1 MQKVFTHIGF
11 LDEKC
16 YSKYNL
22 SEDILMEHAA
32 LALKN
37 AIKKES
43 KEYNSSILICC
54 GVGNNA
60 ADGITLARLLQNEYK
75 NIYLYIPF
83 EVKSSM
89 AKLQLQ
95 RANLLGIKQI
105 NNISSINKVDIV
117 VDCLF
122 GSGLNKSLDKTTIEI
137 IEKLNNIEAFKISC
151 DIPSGIDVNG
161 KIETCAFIAHK
172 TVTMGANKLALF
184 TDIVKDYV
192 GKIEVANLGLAKEM
206 YEEETDIF
214 LLEQTD
220 MKLPFRKQ
228 KNSHK
233 GTFGHAAIVI
243 GCKKGAGTIA
253 CDAAFSFGSG
263 LVTAIVHEELALP
276 CHIMQSH
283 KLPLNTTSI
292 AIGMGLGLYNQ
303 DELKQILD
311 NNIAKVI
318 DADMFYEE
326 IILQHL
332 KSNVVL
338 TPHPKEFCSL
348 LKLTKIADIS
358 IEELQNN
365 RFKYLKEFTLKYPQ
379 VTILLKGANTLIAN
393 NNKIFI
399 NYFGTSVL
407 SKGGSGDVLSGLI
420 ASLLAQGYSSLD
432 AAITASLAHT
442 LVAKKYKKN
451 SYSLSPQDLIEGIK
465 IL

>member
-16 YSKYNL
+16 YSQYML

-37 AIKKES
+37 EIKKEF
-43 KEYNSSILICC
+43 KKYDSSILICC
-54 GVGNNA
+54 GVGNNG

-75 NIYLYIPF
+75 IIYLYLPF

-95 RANLLGIKQI
+95 RAELLGIKKI
-105 NNISSINKVDIV
+105 IDLSFISKVDVV

-122 GSGLNKSLDKTTIEI
+122 GSGLNKSLDKNTIKI
-137 IEKLNNIEAFKISC
+137 IEKLNSIEAFKLSC

-161 KIETCAFIAHK
+161 KIETCAFIANK
-172 TVTMGANKLALF
+172 TITMGANKVALF
-184 TDIVKDYV
+184 SDIAKNYV
-192 GKIEVANLGLAKEM
+192 GKIQVASLGLAKEK
-206 YEEETDIF
+206 YEENTDIF
-214 LLEQTD
+214 LLEKKD

-233 GTFGHAAIVI
+233 GTFGHTSIVI

-253 CDAAFSFGSG
+253 CEAAFSFGSG
-263 LVTAIVHEELALP
+263 LVTALVHEELPLP
-276 CHIMQSH
+276 YHIMQSH

-303 DELKQILD
+303 VELKEILD

-326 IILQHL
+326 MILQYL

-348 LKLTKIADIS
+348 LKLTKLADIS

-365 RFKYLKEFTLKYPQ
+365 RFKYLKEFSLKYPE

-393 NNKIFI
+393 NSKIYI
-399 NYFGTSVL
+399 NCFGTSVL

-420 ASLLAQGYSSLD
+420 ASLLAQGFSSLD
-432 AAITASLAHT
+432 AAITASLAHS
-442 LVAKKYKKN
+442 LVAKNYKKN